1 MTGSDPRRQLNLALH
16 SAYATETEPGVFRF
30 DHDQQFRAISM
41 SLGTLELENTQYA
54 MEEAW
59 SRVFF
64 DEGLRLLTPSERNL
78 YMGVADGDEESDDGV
93 QVSIALPLAR
103 NKVSAFRREPA
114 SDGVASV
121 TVTTAEAHGVHN
133 LAQLRAHACGL
144 GVALAPSGL
153 ALDTAVDID
162 VVSPTEL
169 CVYIPMRPGVEAA
182 VKMQE
187 RASNG
192 SLLCGPLAGPAHV
205 ASVLNAAAN
214 GTGAL
219 FHVEGEAVV
228 VTGGVVHGRE
238 GVGELLG
245 FPSSGGA
252 RSRPRAWAGYASMPV
267 GTYNPGTLT
276 EAYGVAASCIVP
288 RQPDGSRG
296 GVLYIGTLSGKFVP
310 VVLGSAHGYT
320 AAQLGEYITRIADP
334 QIGTG
339 AVTCAVSN
347 GRFSISTS
355 DANPFCISFAGKGSI
370 AASSLG
376 FVCDLYEGSTRYE
389 AEDTLSYPLLGP
401 PGRRR
406 EPRLG
411 YGLTIDP
418 ATRHVAIAAQ
428 RRRFVIENGVAQTE
442 NIVPLAAGD
451 LCFLST
457 HGLVHVARGYPR
469 IKLIM
474 PQEGV
479 VSHAMEV
486 AFEEVSAPSGIVT
499 VAPDALFTLHMQ
511 QRIEDRSI
519 RPQILGFNA
528 QTYEPPVHATR
539 APVRT
544 TVVPAPRYASAGVL
558 ALDTAPYVLL
568 ELGSLSTNPSTLQR
582 AVLDDGVVIS
592 PFAKVCFAPYRT
604 ERINPAEVTL
614 PEGNRLGPVFLR
626 IRNPDGT
633 PYNTHGSP
641 FSLSLT
647 ITAVQV

>member
-30 DHDQQFRAISM
+30 EHDQQFRAISM

-64 DEGLRLLTPSERNL
+64 DEGLRLLTTSERNL
-78 YMGVADGDEESDDGV
+78 YMRVADTDEESDDGV
-93 QVSIALPLAR
+93 QICIALPLAR
-103 NKVSAFRREPA
+103 NKVSAFRWEPA
-114 SDGVASV
+114 GEGIASV

-144 GVALAPSGL
+144 GVAMSPSGL

-162 VVSPTEL
+162 IVSPTEL

-182 VKMQE
+182 AKMQE
-187 RASNG
+187 GASKA

-205 ASVLNAAAN
+205 ASILNAAVA
-214 GTGAL
+214 GTGAT
-219 FHVEGEAVV
+219 FHVDGEAVV
-228 VTGGVVHGRE
+228 VTNAVIDGRE

-245 FPSSGGA
+245 FSSGGGA
-252 RSRPRAWAGYASMPV
+252 RSRPRAWAGFARMPL
-267 GTYNPGTLT
+267 GTYNPGTLAD
-276 EAYGVAASCIVP
+276 AYGIAAGGIVP

-296 GVLYIGTLSGKFVP
+296 GVLYIGTMSGKFVP
-310 VVLGSAHGYT
+310 VVLGSAYGYT

-339 AVTCAVSN
+339 RVTCTVNN
-347 GRFSISTS
+347 GKFSISTS
-355 DANPFCISFAGKGSI
+355 DAHPFCLSFAGKGSI
-370 AASSLG
+370 SSSSLG
-376 FVCDLYEGSTRYE
+376 FVGDLYEGTTRYE
-389 AEDTLSYPLLGP
+389 AEDTLSYPLIGP

-418 ATRHVAIAAQ
+418 STRHVAIAAQ

-457 HGLVHVARGYPR
+457 HGLVHVAPGYPR
-469 IKLIM
+469 IKLVM

-479 VSHAMEV
+479 VSHD
-486 AFEEVSAPSGIVT
+486 GGG
-499 VAPDALFTLHMQ
+499 L
-511 QRIEDRSI
+511 RR
-519 RPQILGFNA
+519 
-528 QTYEPPVHATR
+528 
-539 APVRT
+539 
-544 TVVPAPRYASAGVL
+544 GVC
-558 ALDTAPYVLL
+558 
-568 ELGSLSTNPSTLQR
+568 
-582 AVLDDGVVIS
+582 AVWRRHG
-592 PFAKVCFAPYRT
+592 
-604 ERINPAEVTL
+604 
-614 PEGNRLGPVFLR
+614 GP
-626 IRNPDGT
+626 
-633 PYNTHGSP
+633 
-641 FSLSLT
+641 
-647 ITAVQV
+647 